1 MAATTDG
8 TMAGSSGRHQAESG
22 SRRAAGTKPGGIG
35 RRALLLG
42 LPLAGCAA
50 LPPPDP
56 GPRIAEIAVVD
67 RGWHTDIALP
77 VGTVPLHPWLA
88 GLAAGFPGM
97 TTMVLG
103 FGDRGWLLDGD
114 RSPLAPLRA
123 LLPGPGAVLLT
134 ALSAPP
140 EVAFGPGQLVRLPLT
155 AGQMGRLQD
164 FLAGSLDQHWR
175 LPDGR
180 WRPLAE
186 GPYPGSVFH
195 ASPVVYSA
203 AYTCN
208 TWTADALAAA
218 RLPVD
223 ATGVVLAEQAMAWA
237 RQAAEGLSARGR
249 PPCRTAAGSDCCC

>member
-1 MAATTDG
+1 MAATADG
-8 TMAGSSGRHQAESG
+8 MMAGSSGRHQAGSG
-22 SRRAAGTKPGGIG
+22 GRRAAGTKPGGIG

-77 VGTVPLHPWLA
+77 VGAVPLHPWLA

-140 EVAFGPGQLVRLPLT
+140 EAAFGPGQVVRLPLT
-155 AGQMGRLQD
+155 AGQMDRLQQ
-164 FLAGSLDQHWR
+164 FLAGSLDRRWR

-180 WRPLAE
+180 WQALAE

-195 ASPVVYSA
+195 ASPIVYSA

-218 RLPVD
+218 RLPVH

-249 PPCRTAAGSDCCC
+249 